1 MKQPQWRKST
11 RSSMCGSC
19 VEVAPC
25 ANVVKVRD
33 TKDREGGTLVFDAQE
48 WIAFTVRVRAGY
60 FDLDL

>member
-1 MKQPQWRKST
+1 
-11 RSSMCGSC
+11 MCGSC

>member
-1 MKQPQWRKST
+1 MEQPQWRKST

-19 VEVAPC
+19 VEVFLAD
-25 ANVVKVRD
+25 VVKVRD

-48 WIAFTVRVRAGY
+48 WVAFTARVRAGD